1 MSKIYFPY
9 LLCSLSIL
17 ITLIASF
24 KSQNFS
30 LSFLRKCLQLKYEY
44 TDQGVSNQLT
54 ARLKE
59 ISLVFTAETTVEM
72 I

>member
-1 MSKIYFPY
+1 MFAAKI
-9 LLCSLSIL
+9 
-17 ITLIASF
+17 
-24 KSQNFS
+24 NN
-30 LSFLRKCLQLKYEY
+30 